1 MTGTRRRSY
10 EAGHRPK
17 YLIVI
22 DDTDECDRAIYF
34 AAKRA
39 ARIGAGLTM
48 VYVMD
53 DAEHHHWLGVGDI
66 MKAEAEDA
74 AQQMLDKAA
83 LRARLLAGI
92 EAEKVLRAGL
102 KADSIQALINEDQ
115 DVIFLVLAASVSSDG
130 PGPLVSLVAGKGSG
144 TFPIPVV
151 IVPGDLSDEEID
163 ALA

>member
-10 EAGHRPK
+10 ESGHRPK

-22 DDTDECDRAIYF
+22 DGTEECDRAIYF

-39 ARIGAGLTM
+39 ARVGAGLAMLTI
-48 VYVMD
+48 MD

-74 AQQMLDKAA
+74 AKAMLEKAA
-83 LRARLLAGI
+83 SRARMLAGI
-92 EAEKVLRAGL
+92 ESEQIVRSGPPTEAIRT
-102 KADSIQALINEDQ
+102 LINEDQ
-115 DVIFLVLAASVSSDG
+115 DIIFLALAASTSTDG
-130 PGPLVSLVAGKGSG
+130 PGPLVSMVAGKSAGN
-144 TFPIPVV
+144 FPIPVV
-151 IVPGDLSDEEID
+151 IVPGDLTDEQID